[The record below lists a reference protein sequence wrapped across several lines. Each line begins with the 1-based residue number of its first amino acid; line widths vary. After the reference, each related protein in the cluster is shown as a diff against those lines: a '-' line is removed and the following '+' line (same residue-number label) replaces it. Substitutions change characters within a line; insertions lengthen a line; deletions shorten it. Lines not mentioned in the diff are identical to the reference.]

1 MMHFDF
7 TPEQQLLSDMVQKLL
22 AQEYSF
28 EARARILA
36 SEEGTSRPLWGRLAE
51 MGVLALQ
58 VPEAYDGMA
67 PATVETMLTMN
78 ALGKAL
84 VVEPYLSS
92 AILGTALLRELGSP
106 EQLQALL
113 PAMAMGEQIC
123 VSAHAEPE
131 GRYHR
136 SHVATTAER
145 ASDGWRLDGHKAV
158 VLHAPVADVLL
169 VTARTA
175 GALTDEQG
183 ISVFLLPKGAGGV
196 TLVSYPTADG
206 QRAAEVKLDN
216 VCVGEDALL
225 GREGGAFPV
234 LDAVLDLG
242 TAALCAE
249 AVGVL
254 QATLDATT
262 LYTQERKQFGVP
274 IAKFQ
279 ALQHRMAEMLIH
291 VEQARSMSYLA
302 AVRATDSDVHV
313 RRRAISAAKVVVGR
327 ACRYVGENAVQLHGG
342 MGMTD
347 ELVVSHYFKRLF
359 AIDASLGD
367 IDYHLERFIGT
378 GAAAEL
384 EVA

>member
-1 MMHFDF
+1 MH
-7 TPEQQLLSDMVQKLL
+7 
-22 AQEYSF
+22 AQ
-28 EARARILA
+28 A
-36 SEEGTSRPLWGRLAE
+36 
-51 MGVLALQ
+51 
-58 VPEAYDGMA
+58 
-67 PATVETMLTMN
+67 
-78 ALGKAL
+78 
-84 VVEPYLSS
+84 
-92 AILGTALLRELGSP
+92 
-106 EQLQALL
+106 
-113 PAMAMGEQIC
+113 
-123 VSAHAEPE
+123 
-131 GRYHR
+131 
-136 SHVATTAER
+136 
-145 ASDGWRLDGHKAV
+145 
-158 VLHAPVADVLL
+158 ADVLL

-183 ISVFLLPKGAGGV
+183 ISAFLLPKGAGGV